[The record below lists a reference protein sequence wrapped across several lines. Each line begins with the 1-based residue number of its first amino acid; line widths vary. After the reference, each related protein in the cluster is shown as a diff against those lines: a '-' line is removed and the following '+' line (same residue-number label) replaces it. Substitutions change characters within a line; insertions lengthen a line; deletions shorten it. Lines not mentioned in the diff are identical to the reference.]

1 MPYEKGSKE
10 EIKYNIVYEN
20 VPFHRNNYINNFA
33 YYEGTTKVE
42 NLNSNEIKSS
52 IIFSMMRDCL
62 EKNPENR
69 LSIDQL
75 SEKYTPLIKTI
86 S

>member
-1 MPYEKGSKE
+1 MKKVQAE
-10 EIKYNIVYEN
+10 EIKYNIVNEN
-20 VPFHRNNYINNFA
+20 VPFHRNNFINNFS
-33 YYEGTTKVE
+33 YYDGTTKLE
-42 NLNSNEIKSS
+42 NINSNEIKSS
-52 IIFSMMRDCL
+52 ILFSMMRDCL
-62 EKNPENR
+62 EKNPEVR